1 MRVAIVHFWLVS
13 MRGGEKVLE
22 ALLELY
28 PQADVYTN
36 VYEPAALS
44 AALAGRRVTTTFIDR
59 LPLSRTKLPWYV
71 PLMPI
76 ALEQLDLQA
85 YDLVISSESGPAKGV
100 IVRPDAAHVC
110 YVHSPMR
117 YVWDMQREYLRA
129 ASPITRPFMRLTA
142 HYLRSWDYTSAQRPH
157 VLVANSR
164 FTRAR
169 VAAYWRRDA
178 RVIYPPVD
186 TARFD
191 PTATERADYFLC
203 LGALESYKRVDLAVE
218 ACEAT
223 RQKLVVIGEGPDLA
237 RLRRAKPQFTTFLG
251 RLPDSEVTT
260 HLARCRALVFPGMED
275 FGIVPVE
282 AMAAGRPVIAFG
294 QGGAS
299 ESVVDGTCGIHFAEQ
314 SVSCLADAL
323 CRFTEVESGFDPARI
338 AAHAASFD
346 RAHFMRRFQTV
357 VDEAVRL
364 ATAER
369 ASMTVSAGAAGG
381 C

>member
-1 MRVAIVHFWLVS
+1 MRVAIVHFWLVN

-36 VYEPAALS
+36 VFDPAALS
-44 AALAGRRVTTTFIDR
+44 APLAACRVTTTFINR
-59 LPLSRTKLPWYV
+59 LPLARTKLPWYV

-100 IVRPDAAHVC
+100 LTRPDAVHVC

-117 YVWDMQREYLRA
+117 YVWDMQGEYLRTA
-129 ASPITRPFMRLTA
+129 NPIARPLMRLAA
-142 HYLRSWDYTSAQRPH
+142 HYLRFWDYTSAQRPH
-157 VLVANSR
+157 VLLANSR

-169 VAAYWRRDA
+169 IAAYWRREA
-178 RVIYPPVD
+178 HVVFPPVD

-191 PTATERADYFLC
+191 RVAAERGDYFLC

-218 ACEAT
+218 ACEVE
-223 RQKLVVIGEGPDLA
+223 RQKLLVIGEGPELA
-237 RLRRAKPQFTTFLG
+237 RLQRAKPKYTTLLG
-251 RLPDSEVTT
+251 RLPDEEVTT
-260 HLARCRALVFPGMED
+260 YVARCRALIFPGVED

-294 QGGAS
+294 QGGAA

-314 SVSCLADAL
+314 SASCLAGAL
-323 CRFTEVESGFDPARI
+323 RRFVEVENEFEPARI
-338 AAHAASFD
+338 AAHAATFD
-346 RAHFMRRFQTV
+346 GVHFKRRFQAA
-357 VDEAVRL
+357 VDEAVRAAAADRAAL
-364 ATAER
+364 AIT
-369 ASMTVSAGAAGG
+369 AGAAAG